1 MNTPNEIPEFTKRE
15 KEVMHLLME
24 GASNKMIAIDLGIS
38 PHTANMHK
46 RIIKAKTNTN
56 NIAGKVAYG
65 FTHLH
70 RFKIEKHKL

>member
-24 GASNKMIAIDLGIS
+24 GASNKMIASELGIS

-56 NIAGKVAYG
+56 NIAGMVAYG
-65 FTHLH
+65 FNHPHHFET
-70 RFKIEKHKL
+70 EK